1 VGLVRMARISSLA
14 EYYGSPVVRARILEY
29 CGASAGGRPTCVDFA
44 GLTDDRARFVTWGRA
59 PRYESTELNTLLA
72 SCADISRSLWDTS
85 SLLIHLDF
93 DYQNLDSPGEAYH
106 HPAEVFFKLEPAYR
120 AAQHV
125 FRRFGLPLLTLMTG
139 RGYHFTGCV
148 PLNSP
153 SVDRLAALAPEAPRW
168 LATLSARRPSWL
180 TAELSERHAKAYVGA
195 GMAVEYLAHRILRRS
210 EPRSPIPVVLNG
222 VVVGTGLAGR
232 ECTSIDLSY
241 AGDPM
246 DVRHLRVAFGA
257 YQKHR
262 FRPDIVAHRGA
273 SERPPFIAVPRGDE
287 SLEHLLSHGREF
299 AHAARA
305 ARVRSTRLPV
315 VTSGV
320 DALLDSYATSRLARS
335 HRRFYASPR
344 RSVAEGDALFRA
356 LPASLPPCVMRPLGT
371 PNDWLLQPTSLQ
383 HVTRALMTEGIPPR
397 DIAAIVHARYAADC
411 AWGRRWAWLDA
422 ETRAEFDVRVFAG
435 LIEAGV
441 DRAIDFNCTSAQEK
455 HLCPREPCG
464 QDLRIN
470 RERLLATVPA

>member
-1 VGLVRMARISSLA
+1 LVD
-14 EYYGSPVVRARILEY
+14 YYADPFVRERILEY
-29 CGASAGGRPTCVDFA
+29 CGATADGRITCVDLA
-44 GLTDDRARFVTWGRA
+44 GLTDHRARLMTWGRA
-59 PRYESTELNTLLA
+59 PRYQASQLDVLLA
-72 SCADISRSLWDTS
+72 SGADISRSLWDTA
-85 SLLIHLDF
+85 SLLIHLDV
-93 DYQNLDSPGEAYH
+93 DYQNSDSPGEAYH
-106 HPAEVFFKLEPAYR
+106 HPAEVFFKLEPVYR

-125 FRRFGLPLLTLMTG
+125 FRRFGLPLLPLMTG
-139 RGYHFTGCV
+139 RGYHFTGRV
-148 PLNSP
+148 PLES
-153 SVDRLAALAPEAPRW
+153 SVVDRLAALVPEPPPW
-168 LATLSARRPSWL
+168 LATLAARRPQWL
-180 TAELSERHAKAYVGA
+180 TAHLSERHAKAQAGA
-195 GMAVEYLAHRILRRS
+195 GMLVEYLAHRIWRKA
-210 EPRSPIPVVLNG
+210 EPRSPIPIVLNG

-305 ARVRSTRLPV
+305 ARVRSTQLPV
-315 VTSGV
+315 VTTGIAAAL
-320 DALLDSYATSRLARS
+320 DAYAASRLSAS

-344 RSVAEGDALFRA
+344 RTVAEGAALFRT
-356 LPASLPPCVMRPLGT
+356 LPASLPDCVTRPLVT

-383 HVTRALMTEGIPPR
+383 HVTRALMADGLPPR
-397 DIAAIVHARYAADC
+397 DIAAIVHARYAADY
-411 AWGRRWAWLDA
+411 AWGRRWAWLDPEA
-422 ETRAEFDVRVFAG
+422 RAEFDVRVFAG
-435 LIEAGV
+435 LIEAGL

-455 HLCPREPCG
+455 NLCPRQPCG
-464 QDLRIN
+464 QDLRVN
-470 RERLLATVPA
+470 RDRLLTAVPA

>member
-1 VGLVRMARISSLA
+1 MARISSLL
-14 EYYGSPVVRARILEY
+14 EYYADPCVRERILEY
-29 CGASAGGRPTCVDFA
+29 CGAMGADLPTCVDLA
-44 GLTDDRARFVTWGRA
+44 GLTDHRARFMTWGRA
-59 PRYESTELNTLLA
+59 PRYETTELSTLLA
-72 SCADISRSLWDTS
+72 SGADISRSLWDAT

-93 DYQNLDSPGEAYH
+93 DYQNIDSPGEAYH
-106 HPAEVFFKLEPAYR
+106 HPAEVFFKLEPIYR
-120 AAQHV
+120 ATQHV
-125 FRRFGLPLLTLMTG
+125 FHRFRLPLLALMTG
-139 RGYHFTGCV
+139 RGYHFTGRV
-148 PLNSP
+148 PLDSP
-153 SVDRLAALAPEAPRW
+153 VVDRLAALVPEPPRW
-168 LATLSARRPSWL
+168 LVTLPARRPPWL

-195 GMAVEYLAHRILRRS
+195 GMLVEYLAHRIWRKA
-210 EPRSPIPVVLNG
+210 EPRSPIPLVLNG
-222 VVVGTGLAGR
+222 VVVGAGLAGR

-305 ARVRSTRLPV
+305 ARARSARLPV

-320 DALLDSYATSRLARS
+320 EALLDSYGTSRLARS

-356 LPASLPPCVMRPLGT
+356 LPASLPGCVTRPLVT

-383 HVTRALMTEGIPPR
+383 HVTRALMADGMPPR
-397 DIAAIVHARYAADC
+397 DIAGIVHARYAADY
-411 AWGRRWAWLDA
+411 AWGRRWAWLDP
-422 ETRAEFDVRVFAG
+422 ESRAEFDVRVFTG

-441 DRAIDFNCTSAQEK
+441 DGAIDFNCTSAQEK
-455 HLCPREPCG
+455 NLCPRQPCG
-464 QDLRIN
+464 QDLRVN
-470 RERLLATVPA
+470 RERLLGAVPA

>member
-1 VGLVRMARISSLA
+1 MARISSLL
-14 EYYGSPVVRARILEY
+14 EYYADPYVRARILEY
-29 CGASAGGRPTCVDFA
+29 CGAPGGVAAGPTCADLA
-44 GLTDDRARFVTWGRA
+44 GLTDHGARIATWGRA
-59 PRYESTELNTLLA
+59 PRYTTARLDALLA
-72 SCADISRSLWDTS
+72 AGADISRSLWDEKS
-85 SLLIHLDF
+85 VLIHLDV
-93 DYQNLDSPGEAYH
+93 DYQNADSPGEAYH
-106 HPAEVFFKLEPAYR
+106 HPAEVFFKLEPVYR
-120 AAQHV
+120 AARHV
-125 FRRFGLPLLTLMTG
+125 LRRFDLPLLTLMTG
-139 RGYHFTGCV
+139 RGYHFTGQV

-153 SVDRLAALAPEAPRW
+153 AVDRLAALVAEPPRW
-168 LATLSARRPSWL
+168 QATLPSRRPPWL
-180 TAELSERHAKAYVGA
+180 TTPLSERHARAYVGA
-195 GMAVEYLAHRILRRS
+195 GMLVEYLAHRILRRA

-246 DVRHLRVAFGA
+246 DLRHMRVAFGA

-305 ARVRSTRLPV
+305 ARRRSAQLPV
-315 VTSGV
+315 VTQGV
-320 DALLDSYATSRLARS
+320 VALFDAYAASRLAQS

-356 LPASLPPCVMRPLGT
+356 LPAALPACVTRPLGE

-383 HVTRALMTEGIPPR
+383 HVTRALMAGGMTPR
-397 DIAAIVHARYAADC
+397 DIAAIVHARYAAEYG
-411 AWGRRWAWLDA
+411 WGRRWAWLDA

-435 LIEAGV
+435 LIEAGA
-441 DRAIDFNCTSAQEK
+441 DRGIDFNCTSAQEK
-455 HLCPREPCG
+455 NLCPRQPCG
-464 QDLRIN
+464 QDLRVG
-470 RERLLATVPA
+470 RGRLLEAVHG

>member
-1 VGLVRMARISSLA
+1 MSRIATLL
-14 EYYGSPVVRARILEY
+14 EYYADPFVRERILEY
-29 CGASAGGRPTCVDFA
+29 CGATDGAGPTCVDLA
-44 GLTDDRARFVTWGRA
+44 GLTDHARRIVTWGRA
-59 PRYESTELNTLLA
+59 PRYETTQLDTLLA
-72 SCADISRSLWDTS
+72 SGADISRSIWDAA

-93 DYQNLDSPGEAYH
+93 DYQNSDSPGEAYH

-125 FRRFGLPLLTLMTG
+125 FHRFGLPLLTLMTG
-139 RGYHFTGCV
+139 RGYHFTGQV
-148 PLNSP
+148 PLDSP
-153 SVDRLAALAPEAPRW
+153 VVDRLAALAPGPPRW
-168 LATLSARRPSWL
+168 LATLPARRPPWL
-180 TAELSERHAKAYVGA
+180 TAELSERHAKAHVGA
-195 GMAVEYLAHRILRRS
+195 GMLVEYLAHRILRRA
-210 EPRSPIPVVLNG
+210 EPRSPIPLVLNG
-222 VVVGTGLAGR
+222 VIVGTGLAGR

-305 ARVRSTRLPV
+305 ARLRSTRLPV
-315 VTSGV
+315 VTSGIA
-320 DALLDSYATSRLARS
+320 ALLDAYAASRLAHS
-335 HRRFYASPR
+335 HRQFYASPR
-344 RSVAEGDALFRA
+344 RDVAEGDALFRA
-356 LPASLPPCVMRPLGT
+356 LPASLPGCVTRPLVT

-383 HVTRALMTEGIPPR
+383 HVTRALMADGMPPR

-411 AWGRRWAWLDA
+411 GWGRRWAWLDA

-455 HLCPREPCG
+455 DLCPRLPCG
-464 QDLRIN
+464 LDLRVD
-470 RERLLATVPA
+470 RDRLLEAVPA